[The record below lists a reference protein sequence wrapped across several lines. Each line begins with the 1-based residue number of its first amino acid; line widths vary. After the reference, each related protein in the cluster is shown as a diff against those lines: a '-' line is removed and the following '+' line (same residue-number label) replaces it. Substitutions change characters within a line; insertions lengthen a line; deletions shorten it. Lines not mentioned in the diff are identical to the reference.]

1 VSNDADEPGFPD
13 EFDHRRK
20 PATTDDPAHPGRKD
34 QTAAAGGAGDA
45 DEADETDDHSAERS
59 RRQRENDRLADRIA
73 HQFAQQ
79 WQVLRADRRS
89 EPEPIRTGPSNFSRA
104 QVPWGVDLAA
114 AWSWRVVIIGVAG
127 FALWKTLTFLA
138 VITIPLV
145 VALLIA
151 ALASPAVRVAAAAGI
166 PRRLAAF
173 VVVLGG
179 LAILVLLFTF
189 VGQQIAQGS
198 TDLADQVV
206 AGLGEIKTWLKDGPL
221 HASDSQIN
229 NWIDEAQKGIK
240 RLGEGNVLDKVT
252 EVGTALSHVLAGM
265 FIVLFATYFFLAD
278 GHHIWAWVVRLAPR
292 AARERVDSS
301 GRVAWISLTRFVRAT
316 VIVALTDA
324 MGVMVAAAILQVPLI
339 AAIGV
344 VVFLGAFVPMLGAIV
359 AGMVAVLV
367 ALVAQG
373 PLTALFMLIGVVIVQ
388 QFESHVLQPFLM
400 GRWVSV
406 HPLGVILAIGIG
418 VLVAGVA
425 GALIAVP
432 LAAAVNAVVQ
442 HLAAYTR
449 IGDDSEQLLEGE
461 LAHE

>member
-1 VSNDADEPGFPD
+1 MSNDADEPVTPD
-13 EFDHRRK
+13 EPED
-20 PATTDDPAHPGRKD
+20 
-34 QTAAAGGAGDA
+34 TAESESAETSESADVDGGDA
-45 DEADETDDHSAERS
+45 ERKSS

-79 WQVLRADRRS
+79 WSTLRTERRS
-89 EPEPIRTGPSNFSRA
+89 VPEPIRTGPSNFTRA

-114 AWSWRVVIIGVAG
+114 AWAWRVIIIAAAAL
-127 FALWKTLTFLA
+127 ALWKILSFLA
-138 VITIPLV
+138 VITLPLV

-151 ALASPAVRVAAAAGI
+151 ALASPLVRWTTKVGI
-166 PRRLAAF
+166 PRRVAAF

-179 LAILVLLFTF
+179 LAFLVLLFTF
-189 VGQQIAQGS
+189 VGQQVAQGS
-198 TDLADQVV
+198 TDLAEQVV
-206 AGLGEIKTWLKDGPL
+206 AGLGEVKTWLKDGPL

-229 NWIDEAQKGIK
+229 NWIDQAQKGIQDLAK
-240 RLGEGNVLDKVT
+240 GNVLDKVT
-252 EVGTALSHVLAGM
+252 EVGTALSHLLAGL

-278 GHHIWAWVVRLAPR
+278 GHRIWAWVVRLAPR

-324 MGVMVAAAILQVPLI
+324 MGVMVAAAILGVPLI

-373 PLTALFMLIGVVIVQ
+373 PLTALFMLIGVVVVQ

-406 HPLGVILAIGIG
+406 HPLGVILAIGMG
-418 VLVAGVA
+418 VLVAGIA

-442 HLAAYTR
+442 HLAAYTAV
-449 IGDDSEQLLEGE
+449 GDDSEE
-461 LAHE
+461 LVEEELHDG